1 MAGEH
6 AILNGGMLPRCAVA
20 TVESRQGSMPLPA
33 VRNAHRWNQEAAS
46 TALPMRIIFVPQT
59 AQVPWVAGL
68 PFFNVT
74 GLGSLISR
82 FSRHLTQY
90 ASTR

>member
-1 MAGEH
+1 
-6 AILNGGMLPRCAVA
+6 
-20 TVESRQGSMPLPA
+20 
-33 VRNAHRWNQEAAS
+33 
-46 TALPMRIIFVPQT
+46 
-59 AQVPWVAGL
+59 VAGL
-68 PFFNVT
+68 PFFRVT